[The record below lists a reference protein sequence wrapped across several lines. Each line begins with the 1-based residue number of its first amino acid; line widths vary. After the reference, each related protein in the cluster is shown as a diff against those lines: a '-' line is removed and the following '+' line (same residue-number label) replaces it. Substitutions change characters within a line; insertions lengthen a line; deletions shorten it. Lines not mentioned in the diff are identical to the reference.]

1 MPRQAQPESVPEAF
15 CSRDIPGENQPS
27 PERRALIERPE
38 YLSKYLLP
46 FSKDKKSLIINCLCL
61 AFPLPLGI
69 PGLNDNWDME

>member
-46 FSKDKKSLIINCLCL
+46 FSKDKSH
-61 AFPLPLGI
+61 
-69 PGLNDNWDME
+69 